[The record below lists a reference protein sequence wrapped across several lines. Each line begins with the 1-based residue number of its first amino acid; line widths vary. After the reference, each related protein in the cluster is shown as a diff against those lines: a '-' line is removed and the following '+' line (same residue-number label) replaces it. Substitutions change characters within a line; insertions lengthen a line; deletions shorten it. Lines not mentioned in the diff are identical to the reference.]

1 MTNPIIEQ
9 AARMLDVAANNLHDI
24 ELQLTDIEG
33 ADQICADIRLMIAA
47 LDNLSA
53 MTAQLKGAK

>member
-1 MTNPIIEQ
+1 
-9 AARMLDVAANNLHDI
+9 MLDVAANNLHDI